1 MSIYSPIISIQCQ
14 NETFINNNELIK
26 SNEVSNDNCQ
36 SNRKCTTS
44 TKNANPEH
52 KSSYHASGPCF
63 TLKVAPKHKALI
75 AFLFNLASRRTGEH
89 YSAIDTGINSDPF
102 SYKLHGVED
111 EVQLLLNDKWFRTG
125 RTLSDYFSLLIPS
138 IHKILKKISEG
149 WVETQRPEWA
159 SKDLYFNNSKISGT
173 YYVFLLQQI
182 AINMGIDVN
191 EGYFPGSN
199 SINFDTWWHDG
210 GWNLSDHIA
219 LKGRPDLVTRFIAL
233 LPHELSLSSG
243 KEILKAEAVLNVSNS
258 VFLDKA
264 KLKVTSPEGSAALN
278 VSSSVFV
285 NTAKL
290 TVTSGY
296 RRMTFVQEL
305 NEQNQQ
311 NAASSAV
318 DSLRSTLV
326 EPNDTNS
333 ENQRPGAPGGPI
345 FF

>member
-1 MSIYSPIISIQCQ
+1 MRYPMTIA
-14 NETFINNNELIK
+14 NLIENVLHQLKMQTPEYK
-26 SNEVSNDNCQ
+26 STYQ
-36 SNRKCTTS
+36 
-44 TKNANPEH
+44 
-52 KSSYHASGPCF
+52 ASGPCF
-63 TLKVAPKHKALI
+63 TLKVAPKHKALF

-89 YSAIDTGINSDPF
+89 YSAIDTGIHSDPF
-102 SYKLHGVED
+102 SYKLQGVKD

-138 IHKILKKISEG
+138 IHEILKEISEG
-149 WVETQRPEWA
+149 WVEAQRPEWA
-159 SKDLYFNNSKISGT
+159 SMDLYFNNSKISGT

-191 EGYFPGSN
+191 DGYFPGLN
-199 SINFDTWWHDG
+199 SIDFDTWWHDG

-233 LPHELSLSSG
+233 LPRELSLSSG
-243 KEILKAEAVLNVSNS
+243 KDIPKAEAVLNVSNS

-264 KLKVTSPEGSAALN
+264 ELKVTNPEGVAALN
-278 VSSSVFV
+278 VSNSVFL

-296 RRMTFVQEL
+296 RGMTFVQEL

-311 NAASSAV
+311 NAPSLAV
-318 DSLRSTLV
+318 PSLRPTLV
-326 EPNDTNS
+326 ETNDTNS
-333 ENQRPGAPGGPI
+333 ENQSAGAPGGPN